1 MSSQD
6 DYVEMRLL
14 PLCYLFILLYCSGWL
29 AAEAFKPL
37 PGKVDNVTNRLLH
50 ILQVVEKQQKMNVR
64 FCQERWTESSGLQC
78 ETQHFLA
85 NDLLKIGMALPRCE
99 NTKRGQ

>member
-14 PLCYLFILLYCSGWL
+14 PLCYLFTLLYCSGWL

-50 ILQVVEKQQKMNVR
+50 ILQVVEEQQKMNVR
-64 FCQERWTESSGLQC
+64 FCMSEKM
-78 ETQHFLA
+78 
-85 NDLLKIGMALPRCE
+85 D
-99 NTKRGQ
+99 